1 MQELKIGGRVI
12 PLVFNWDS
20 WSEME
25 REVCALSKL
34 RTALDQRKSEKL
46 TSDAVDIITGI
57 IRVLGNQGLEL
68 NGQPRDL
75 TDKWLR
81 QNLRPREMTV
91 YRDAV
96 VNEIDGEMMS
106 EENKRDPEAER
117 DLVLEEINEK
127 KTEAS

>member
-1 MQELKIGGRVI
+1 MHELKIGGRVI

-25 REVCALSKL
+25 RDVCALSKL
-34 RTALDQRKSEKL
+34 RSALDQRRSEKL

-68 NGQPRDL
+68 SGQPRDL

-81 QNLRPREMTV
+81 QNLRPREMTI

-96 VNEIDGEMMS
+96 VDEIDGEMAS
-106 EENKRDPEAER
+106 EENRRDPDAER

-127 KTEAS
+127 KTEAN